1 MSLGAP
7 GARAQISDDV
17 VKIGVLN
24 DQSGL
29 YADLGGPGSVVAAR
43 MAVEDAGG
51 TVLGKPVEIV
61 YADHQNKSDV
71 GAAIARE
78 WFEVGKVD
86 MAIGFDHSAV
96 ALAVEQLAAEKNRI
110 AIAGAVGSTAFTGK
124 SCTPTEASWVYDSY
138 ALTTSLAKA
147 IVAEGRDT
155 WFFITVD
162 YAFGHSLEADA
173 TAAVK
178 AAGGKVL
185 GSVRHPLNT
194 ADFSSYLLQAQAS
207 GAKVVAFANGGGDMV
222 NATKQ
227 ANEFGLTKRA
237 RPSSRCWFSFP
248 TCTAWGSQAAQGLK
262 FVTAF
267 YWDRDEET
275 RACRS
280 ASSSGEGRM
289 PTMPQAAVYSAIRHY
304 LGAIAAAGTDEA
316 KAVMAKMRERPVND
330 FYVRNGHLRE
340 DGRLVHDMYLAQ
352 VKKPSESKGRGII
365 TRSSPPSPAIR
376 RFARWRRAA
385 ARWAGAL
392 TGARP
397 KNSKRSDRRPLWCA
411 SGLKPDIARLEKCQN
426 CTSPLR
432 GSGCLVCQ
440 VSLARNRSSKRSGVE
455 TTMKNTPLALFT
467 LTTMV
472 SLNAAAFAETAK
484 IDPGQKEFEVR
495 CGLCHGM
502 DARGDGV
509 FNQVLRSRRQT

>member
-1 MSLGAP
+1 MQFRLVLVSALLASCLSAHD
-7 GARAQISDDV
+7 ARAQISDDV
-17 VKIGVLN
+17 VRIGVLN

-43 MAVEDAGG
+43 MAVEDFGG
-51 TVLGKPVEIV
+51 AVLGKPVEIV

-86 MAIGFDHSAV
+86 MVIGFDHSAV
-96 ALAVEQLAAEKNRI
+96 ALAVEQLAAEKGRI

-124 SCTPTEASWVYDSY
+124 SCTPTEASWIYDSY

-173 TAAVK
+173 SAAVR
-178 AAGGKVL
+178 AAGGKIL

-227 ANEFGLTKRA
+227 ANEFGLTKNQTIV
-237 RPSSRCWFSFP
+237 SLLVFISDVHSMQL
-248 TCTAWGSQAAQGLK
+248 QAAQGLK

-275 RACRS
+275 RIWSKRFF
-280 ASSSGEGRM
+280 ERQGRM

-304 LGAIAAAGTDEA
+304 LGAIEAAGTDEA

-330 FYVRNGHLRE
+330 FYVKNGRLRQ
-340 DGRLVHDMYLAQ
+340 DGRLVHDMYFAQ
-352 VKKPSESKGRGII
+352 VKAPAESKGPWDYYKLLATIPGGQ
-365 TRSSPPSPAIR
+365 A
-376 RFARWRRAA
+376 F
-385 ARWAGAL
+385 
-392 TGARP
+392 
-397 KNSKRSDRRPLWCA
+397 RPLAEGGC
-411 SGLKPDIARLEKCQN
+411 
-426 CTSPLR
+426 PL
-432 GSGCLVCQ
+432 V
-440 VSLARNRSSKRSGVE
+440 A
-455 TTMKNTPLALFT
+455 
-467 LTTMV
+467 
-472 SLNAAAFAETAK
+472 
-484 IDPGQKEFEVR
+484 
-495 CGLCHGM
+495 H
-502 DARGDGV
+502 
-509 FNQVLRSRRQT
+509 

>member
-1 MSLGAP
+1 MRLRFVFVVALTATCFAAP
-7 GARAQISDDV
+7 RAQAQVSDDV

-29 YADLGGPGSVVAAR
+29 YADLGGPGSVVAAK
-43 MAVEDAGG
+43 MAVEDFGG
-51 TVLGKPVEIV
+51 TVLGKPIEIV

-86 MAIGFDHSAV
+86 MVIGFDHSAV

-110 AIAGAVGSTAFTGK
+110 AIAAAVGSTAFTGK
-124 SCTPTEASWVYDSY
+124 SCTPTEASWIYDSY

-227 ANEFGLTKRA
+227 ANEFGLTKNQTIV
-237 RPSSRCWFSFP
+237 SLLVFISDVHSM
-248 TCTAWGSQAAQGLK
+248 SLQSAQGLK

-267 YWDRDEET
+267 YWDRNDET
-275 RACRS
+275 RSWSKRFF
-280 ASSSGEGRM
+280 ERHGRM
-289 PTMPQAAVYSAIRHY
+289 PTMSQAAVYSAIRHY

-330 FYVRNGHLRE
+330 FYVGNGRLRE
-340 DGRLVHDMYLAQ
+340 DGRLVHDMYFAQ
-352 VKKPSESKGRGII
+352 VKTPSESKGPWDYYKILATIPGDQ
-365 TRSSPPSPAIR
+365 A
-376 RFARWRRAA
+376 F
-385 ARWAGAL
+385 
-392 TGARP
+392 
-397 KNSKRSDRRPLWCA
+397 RPLAEAGCP
-411 SGLKPDIARLEKCQN
+411 LVAR
-426 CTSPLR
+426 
-432 GSGCLVCQ
+432 
-440 VSLARNRSSKRSGVE
+440 
-455 TTMKNTPLALFT
+455 
-467 LTTMV
+467 
-472 SLNAAAFAETAK
+472 
-484 IDPGQKEFEVR
+484 
-495 CGLCHGM
+495 
-502 DARGDGV
+502 
-509 FNQVLRSRRQT
+509 